1 MLRLAGCL
9 QLGHD
14 NRALDVQVS
23 PDMCQHAVHVIAL
36 GVTVISSE
44 ILLNTLNE

>member
-1 MLRLAGCL
+1 MLRLVGWHE
-9 QLGHD
+9 LGHD
-14 NRALDVQVS
+14 SRAFDVQVS
-23 PDMCQHAVHVIAL
+23 PDMYQHAIHVIAL